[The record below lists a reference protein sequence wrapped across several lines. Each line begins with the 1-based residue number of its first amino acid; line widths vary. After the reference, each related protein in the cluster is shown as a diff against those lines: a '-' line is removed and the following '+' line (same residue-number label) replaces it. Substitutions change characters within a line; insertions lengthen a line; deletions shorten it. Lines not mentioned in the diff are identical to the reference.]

1 MVGLVGASEG
11 DCVSGAAEARRGFPL
26 TLKSSFCSGG
36 GRSASDRA
44 LARATVLQRQPAGS
58 RSRHPSTSSA
68 EPQAATKSSS
78 FAAWMRWTA
87 PSRRSRAPSPSA
99 RSITTTAAR
108 YGPLPG
114 PASLAPFP
122 FPSSP
127 PPSEPDGK
135 NAKLANLALS
145 RRTGCEGAGS
155 DPNTLSRLSWDW
167 NGSRAGGAS
176 APSHAAASSSSSPAS
191 SSPSSS
197 SSSSTSSSPPASPS
211 PSPSRASSSWDDPVG
226 CEDCEGRPPAPS
238 PSSFSPGSGPA
249 ACPRWCR
256 ALTLDVKRVPSGE
269 TYATSHWPF
278 LTPTARRLAST
289 CHPGGSPRPN
299 CAAAASRS
307 SPSRRAPN
315 ASASSLP
322 PSSRGEAAAD
332 GPAGSAAAAAAA
344 PSSRVAARRNCSTA
358 FLERKASPGSPAGP
372 GGLR

>member
-1 MVGLVGASEG
+1 M
-11 DCVSGAAEARRGFPL
+11 SGAAEAGRGFPL

-87 PSRRSRAPSPSA
+87 PSTRSRAPSPSA

-127 PPSEPDGK
+127 PPSEPGGK
-135 NAKLANLALS
+135 NATFANLALS

-167 NGSRAGGAS
+167 NNGSRAGGAS
-176 APSHAAASSSSSPAS
+176 APSHAAAASSSSTS
-191 SSPSSS
+191 SSASSS
-197 SSSSTSSSPPASPS
+197 SSSSSPSSSPPASPS
-211 PSPSRASSSWDDPVG
+211 PSPSRASSSSWDDPVG
-226 CEDCEGRPPAPS
+226 CEDCEGRAPAPAPS
-238 PSSFSPGSGPA
+238 SNSPGPGPA
-249 ACPRWCR
+249 ACPTWCR

-278 LTPTARRLAST
+278 LTPVARCLAST
-289 CHPGGSPRPN
+289 RHPGASPRPN

-322 PSSRGEAAAD
+322 PSSRAGGEAATD
-332 GPAGSAAAAAAA
+332 GPAGSAPAGAAA
-344 PSSRVAARRNCSTA
+344 PSSREAARRNCSTA